1 MTTTNLSIHLTSLI
15 SDGYR
20 KTLKQLADMRKELA
34 GSDLGSYQ
42 RLATACGVQKSYLS
56 KVFGENAHL
65 NEDQLYCALE
75 FLKVAGTLNQVISLQ
90 HAVERSGSRMRREYL
105 SEQLRSIIAES
116 TRTEKSVAGT
126 PQLTDEQ
133 LFSDYYSEPFAP
145 IIHMYLLVPRFA
157 KKPNLIRQGLS
168 LSEDHFAKILKLL
181 EKTKVL
187 TRDSTGSFLVRQ
199 DNLHLPRL
207 SNLQPA
213 FQSFTRLKA
222 LERVTRSTSTEEND
236 FRYAVYFT
244 SDDKTK
250 KEVLDLFLEFLSE
263 ASEKIRTAPSEEV
276 FQLIFDLNCISN
288 KQ

>member
-1 MTTTNLSIHLTSLI
+1 MTVAALNPLITNII
-15 SDGYR
+15 SNGYR
-20 KTLKQLADMRKELA
+20 RALKQLADLRKELA

-90 HAVERSGSRMRREYL
+90 HGIERSGSRVRREHL

-145 IIHMYLLVPRFA
+145 VVHMYLLVPRFA

-168 LSEDHFAKILKLL
+168 LSEEHFARILTLL

-187 TRDSTGSFLVRQ
+187 TRDSAGSLLVSQ
-199 DNLHLPRL
+199 DNLHLPRQ

-244 SDDKTK
+244 SDEKTK

-263 ASEKIRTAPSEEV
+263 ASEKIRTAHSEEV